1 MDKQKIVLRRFHPK
15 ENSERSNLKTHHKPS
30 ASVAQVMM
38 RSIEKSGGIT
48 LTVSS
53 YDDSDSKREYEH
65 KTNES
70 IDTSGIL
77 KKIDTIGTINW
88 DFKREHDKNQ
98 SSLISDDGIKVKANS
113 SNIKDI
119 AIITT
124 TDTDT
129 NRSKV
134 NDSREM
140 QSLEIQDEPIQEKK
154 RKKFIDVFC
163 VIRVVSIILL
173 LSAFVGIILWNTG
186 LL

>member
-1 MDKQKIVLRRFHPK
+1 MQHSLGFFDQ
-15 ENSERSNLKTHHKPS
+15 
-30 ASVAQVMM
+30 
-38 RSIEKSGGIT
+38 T
-48 LTVSS
+48 LTISLFKYV
-53 YDDSDSKREYEH
+53 
-65 KTNES
+65 T
-70 IDTSGIL
+70 L
-77 KKIDTIGTINW
+77 P
-88 DFKREHDKNQ
+88 DFIY
-98 SSLISDDGIKVKANS
+98 LISDDGIKVKANS

>member
-15 ENSERSNLKTHHKPS
+15 ENSERSNLKIHHKPS
-30 ASVAQVMM
+30 ASVSQVMM
-38 RSIEKSGGIT
+38 RTIEKSEGIT

-53 YDDSDSKREYEH
+53 YDDSDSNRENEH

-77 KKIDTIGTINW
+77 KKIDTIGKMNW

-98 SSLISDDGIKVKANS
+98 FSLISDEGIKVKANS
-113 SNIKDI
+113 SNIKDM
-119 AIITT
+119 AVITT
-124 TDTDT
+124 TDTDS

-140 QSLEIQDEPIQEKK
+140 QSLEIQEEPIKEKK
-154 RKKFIDVFC
+154 KKYIDVFC

-173 LSAFVGIILWNTG
+173 LSGLVGIILWNTG